1 MTEPK
6 RLLEEAEGTPLHA
19 LMLAGLDDHPAP
31 GAAGRALA
39 ALALSAVATGAAGS
53 AGAASAASKG
63 AIGAHLSV
71 VAKWGAGAVVVA
83 ALGVAANA
91 ARSPEGV
98 GAPLHPILAKVAKG
112 AAPPRLAPEVPVSP
126 EARSNPPPESTRARP
141 REGKAIVSPPD
152 SLELEVALVSRARQA
167 LSRGDSG
174 AALGLLDR
182 YQREFPA
189 GRLRPEALVLRVEAL
204 VRAGKTDR
212 ARELARGYLAQSP
225 GGAHA
230 SRLRELV
237 GP

>member
-6 RLLEEAEGTPLHA
+6 RLLDVAQGTPAHA
-19 LMLAGLDDHPAP
+19 LIVAGLDDHPAP

-39 ALALSAVATGAAGS
+39 ALALSAAAPGAAGS
-53 AGAASAASKG
+53 AGGASAASKG
-63 AIGAHLSV
+63 AIGAQLSV
-71 VAKWGAGAVVVA
+71 LAKWGAGAAVVA
-83 ALGVAANA
+83 SLGAMANA
-91 ARSPEGV
+91 ARTPEGV
-98 GAPLHPILAKVAKG
+98 GARLHPILAKVAKG
-112 AAPPRLAPEVPVSP
+112 AAPPRVAPEIPVAPATRSVPP
-126 EARSNPPPESTRARP
+126 RESTRASP
-141 REGKAIVSPPD
+141 REGKASVPASD
-152 SLELEVALVSRARQA
+152 SLELEVALVSSARQA

-204 VRAGKTDR
+204 VRAGKADR